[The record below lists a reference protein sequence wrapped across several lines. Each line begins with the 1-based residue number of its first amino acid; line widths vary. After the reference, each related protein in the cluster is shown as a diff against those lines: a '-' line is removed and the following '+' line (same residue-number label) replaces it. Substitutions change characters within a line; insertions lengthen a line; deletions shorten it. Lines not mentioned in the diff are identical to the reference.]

1 MERTK
6 WVDRKFTFDAPEG
19 WIYNILERLKGT
31 SARIR
36 EMTVGLPD
44 EKTIQK
50 LNGKW
55 SIKEHLG
62 HLYDLE
68 GLHIGRID
76 DFIEGNENL
85 RAWDVTNSLTNESN
99 HNDRSIN
106 ELLEMFLMRRKTFI
120 SKLESLDDQ
129 AQTRKA
135 LHPRLKVMMRPVD
148 VAFFVAEH
156 DDHHLASIR
165 EILAPGRSE

>member
-50 LNGKW
+50 PNGKW

-68 GLHIGRID
+68 ALHIGRID

-85 RAWDVTNSLTNESN
+85 RAWEVTNSLTNESH
-99 HNDRSIN
+99 HNDQSID
-106 ELLEMFLMRRKTFI
+106 ELLEMFLIRRITFI
-120 SKLESLDDQ
+120 AKLESLDDQ

-135 LHPRLKVMMRPVD
+135 LHPRLKVKMRPVD

-165 EILAPGRSE
+165 EILATGRSE